1 MADNPSGERA
11 RESEKE
17 GERESGRER
26 NRVGKRE
33 RKREREK
40 ERKRERARER
50 ERADNM
56 LGQKRD
62 SGFRFQISGLGF
74 RISFSGFVFGFRVS
88 GFGFQVFR
96 FRFRVSFSGV
106 RFRISGFGV
115 SNSLGN
121 QSIRVLGLG
130 FENNNFTEM
139 RSGSQAG
146 SYSRLIDA
154 VHHPTLGLRVIH
166 KEERERLRL
175 NLRHQHVRGFQYL

>member
-1 MADNPSGERA
+1 
-11 RESEKE
+11 
-17 GERESGRER
+17 
-26 NRVGKRE
+26 
-33 RKREREK
+33 
-40 ERKRERARER
+40 
-50 ERADNM
+50 M
-56 LGQKRD
+56 LGEKRD
-62 SGFRFQISGLGF
+62 LGFRFQIWGLGF

-146 SYSRLIDA
+146 SYSRLIDS

-166 KEERERLRL
+166 KEEREVKIEPQTSTRARISILIGPTLGALFPLGGPIQDPVLTIRLSWL
-175 NLRHQHVRGFQYL
+175 GLYLRHLWRVRFENVSDQKRYRHQEAQ